1 MSELKLNDSGVVF
14 KQDEH
19 RYFLGD
25 KELQGVTST
34 LIRRAFPGMYSNI
47 PQQVLDRAAERGSTV
62 HGLIELFN
70 SIFGGNRLS
79 FPAESW
85 TPELRSYVGIVKTN
99 KLKHIASEYV
109 VTDKEHYASAIDG
122 VYLNSNDGIV
132 LVDYKT
138 TSQLYYEN
146 VALQL
151 SIYAKFFELV
161 NPKLKV
167 ASIACIWLRGDKS
180 KYVELSR
187 IDDETV
193 DKLIAADL
201 NDDDSYVYT
210 PDIPNDF
217 YSLQLE
223 YARLARQIDD
233 LTEQQLAVKDKIL
246 ELMQEHKAKSYKTAL
261 GSFTYV
267 PASSVK
273 RFDSKLFKEQHQD
286 IYDEYSK
293 ATAPQL
299 RIKLKKKKQWK
310 YKEKS

>member
-1 MSELKLNDSGVVF
+1 MNGITLNDSGVVF

-34 LIRRAFPGMYSNI
+34 LIRRAFPDTYSNI

-70 SIFGGNRLS
+70 SIFGGNDNL

-99 KLKHIASEYV
+99 NLRHIASEYV

-122 VYLNSNDGIV
+122 VYLNDQDGIV

-180 KYVELSR
+180 KFVELSR
-187 IDDETV
+187 IDDEAV

-201 NDDDSYVYT
+201 NNDGSYVYT

-223 YARLARQIDD
+223 YARLARHIDD
-233 LTEQQLAVKDKIL
+233 LTEKQLSVKTKIL
-246 ELMQEHKAKSYKTAL
+246 EIMEEHKAKSYKTAL

-286 IYDEYSK
+286 LYDEYTKES
-293 ATAPQL
+293 ASAPQL
-299 RIKLKKKKQWK
+299 RIKLK
-310 YKEKS
+310 